1 LEAIAM
7 SSSSSKAAKTPKVAK
22 SRKAAKKSKAA
33 KAVVEAPAKETTAP
47 VVRPLYYFTI
57 EDEGILAEAFEKLD
71 EETYAITY
79 KLKGSKEVFVTT
91 AGTRE
96 ALDLHDVPYNLL
108 AEEESSKIGVYHTEM
123 SKEELGEYEDGI
135 RALFVANG
143 AIAGACV
150 GVNGDPDLGFDLS
163 KGASQH
169 SYFTAPAGHTFIFR
183 MFFDREDAGEFL
195 FKFTAEDPAAVEW
208 AEGLPLESS
217 EELQTFS

>member
-1 LEAIAM
+1 M
-7 SSSSSKAAKTPKVAK
+7 SRT
-22 SRKAAKKSKAA
+22 AKKTTPP
-33 KAVVEAPAKETTAP
+33 APAVPPVPAVP

-91 AGTRE
+91 AGTKE

-108 AEEESSKIGVYHTEM
+108 AEEESSKIGVFHTDM
-123 SKEELGEYEDGI
+123 SREELGDYEDSI
-135 RALFVANG
+135 RALFVASG

-163 KGASQH
+163 DGPGKH

-183 MFFDREDAGEFL
+183 MFFDRGDATDFL
-195 FKFTAEDPAAVEW
+195 SKFTAEDEAAREW
-208 AEGLPLESS
+208 AENLPLESS
-217 EELQTFS
+217 VELQAFS